1 MSNQLAPHLTHR
13 LNSYTQDEAVLNW
26 LNEHGSIEP
35 MQALSQLG
43 CYRLS
48 AVIHRLRKAGYKIT
62 TKRVTKQ
69 GRFRIVNFAKY
80 YLDNEP

>member
-1 MSNQLAPHLTHR
+1 MPLKGIEQMT
-13 LNSYTQDEAVLNW
+13 YTTQDEAVLNW

-62 TKRVTKQ
+62 TTTITKK
-69 GRFRIVNFAKY
+69 GKFRMVKFARYTLTTNK
-80 YLDNEP
+80 